1 MPTFS
6 IVVTAYN
13 NCEYLPACLQSI
25 ADQTLADWECV
36 VVNDASPDSTS
47 AVAHRFAD
55 ADDRFKVLDLEKN
68 SGLHLARR
76 AGLAACSGDYV
87 IFLDADDDFAAEGL
101 SQLADALESRPADI
115 AHFGIK
121 VVADGAEEEACAAFE
136 ENVNGALEDVDR
148 EGLLRSVFAEDGGY
162 VQDWRVTQRAY
173 RLAVAQA
180 AFDAMTDSR
189 LERAEDCYEF
199 LVLADKCEGEVTVN
213 DVRLLNY
220 HFGRGVTGTSK
231 IDAETFSGFCS
242 QFRACMDAADR
253 YAAEAGLV
261 PYAEGAKSKLLD
273 LLMNDWLVRV
283 GAGDKAGAAKAAA
296 EVLGAGAIAAQLMR
310 LSRDDAYARL
320 VSGRAVGPASDCV
333 VWRKLALELA
343 QGAPSDALSRYK
355 ADADRHIIAAL
366 LGSETNDARVDE
378 AVDLFGAEA
387 VALELMRLARDGAY
401 EALKSLSSVD
411 EDSACFRLFARGEAL
426 IGRLADGPSVELRS
440 LRDAARGHLFD
451 LERAAGFASSTAS
464 DAPTLSMRSA
474 YEAEDVRIFVTT
486 HKNVDLFHSA
496 VLQPVQVGARSPRRR
511 LLWAYQDDAGNSI
524 SDQNAMY
531 CELTTQYWAWK
542 NADAKYYGFCHYRRY
557 FDFSDVEHEENA
569 YGEVMD
575 EAIDWESR
583 SRYSLDDDSIRSAV
597 DGYDVVTTGIKDLHD
612 FPERYKSPYDHY
624 ARAPYLK
631 IADLDRVIGILK
643 EMHPDYAA
651 DADAYLAGHLTCF
664 CNMYVMRKELFFR
677 YCEWMFPILER
688 FVDGWDTS
696 LLSHETLRTPGHLSE
711 RLFNIWLT
719 HEKRVNPSLR
729 HKQVQCVHF
738 EKPDHAP
745 EPRLEPVDGHGKPVV
760 PVVFAADNN
769 YVPMVTTTAY
779 SMLKNASSD
788 RFYDVVILEKDFTA
802 YNKRLM
808 SEFFARFDNASVRFV
823 NVAGMVQAYN
833 LQTSN
838 EHISVETYYRFLI
851 QKVLPGYDKVLYLDS
866 DLIVEGDVAELYATE
881 MGDNLIAAAR
891 DIDYLGNLN
900 MNDGERI
907 KYTNEVLGLAN
918 PYDYF
923 QAGVLVLNT
932 AEMRKLYPFQKWLE
946 IAAEPKY
953 IYDDQDILNAHCD
966 GRVVYLDNA
975 WNVMNDCG
983 GRIKKVFSFAP
994 ADVYDK
1000 FMAAYAAPKIIHYAG
1015 FEKPWKPGPCDLG
1028 EIYWMYA
1035 RETPFYERFVSM
1047 KYPNRVEVDQQ
1058 VGHSVGDLEYRLTT
1072 PERAI
1077 SEDSPLRQVFDGALP
1092 QGSQRRE
1099 AAKAVVRK
1107 LRGRK

>member
-1 MPTFS
+1 MISCNLYLRKVTIVPTFS

-13 NCEYLPACLQSI
+13 NSEYLPACLQSL
-25 ADQTLADWECV
+25 ANQTFADWECI
-36 VVNDASPDSTS
+36 VVNDASPDDTS
-47 AVAHRFAD
+47 AVAHGFAD
-55 ADDRFKVLDLEKN
+55 SDERFRVLDLEQN
-68 SGLHLARR
+68 VGLHLARR
-76 AGLAACSGDYV
+76 AGVEACRGDYV
-87 IFLDADDDFAAEGL
+87 IFLDADDDFDTDGL
-101 SQLADALESRPADI
+101 RLLSASLREHPADI
-115 AHFGIK
+115 AHFGIT
-121 VVADGAEEEACAAFE
+121 VIPDGADPEACVAFE
-136 ENVNGALEDVDR
+136 ENVNGEQDAWGRAE
-148 EGLLRSVFAEDGGY
+148 LLASVFAADGGY
-162 VQDWRVTQRAY
+162 LQDWRVTQRAY
-173 RLAVAQA
+173 RLRLVRE
-180 AFDAMTDSR
+180 AFAAMTGVR

-199 LVLADKCEGEVTVN
+199 FVLADQAADEVTVN

-220 HFGRGVTGTSK
+220 HFGRGVTGTSSIGAEK
-231 IDAETFSGFCS
+231 FASFCEQFKACIDATFEYAET
-242 QFRACMDAADR
+242 R
-253 YAAEAGLV
+253 GLTSC
-261 PYAEGAKSKLLD
+261 AEGAKSKLLD
-273 LLMNDWLVRV
+273 LLMNDWLLRV
-283 GAGDKAGAAKAAA
+283 ADADKEASAHKAAD
-296 EVLGAGAIAAQLMR
+296 VLGASAIAAQVMR
-310 LSRDDAYARL
+310 LCRDVAYQAF
-320 VSGRAVGPASDCV
+320 VDCEHV
-333 VWRKLALELA
+333 DENSVCFRYFALGESLAKGEDCLGDDYLALRKTA
-343 QGAPSDALSRYK
+343 S
-355 ADADRHIIAAL
+355 
-366 LGSETNDARVDE
+366 
-378 AVDLFGAEA
+378 
-387 VALELMRLARDGAY
+387 
-401 EALKSLSSVD
+401 
-411 EDSACFRLFARGEAL
+411 
-426 IGRLADGPSVELRS
+426 
-440 LRDAARGHLFD
+440 GHLFD
-451 LERAAGFASSTAS
+451 LECAAGFATSAAV

-486 HKNVDLFHSA
+486 HKNVDLFHSNI
-496 VLQPVQVGARSPRRR
+496 LQPVQVGARSPRRR
-511 LLWAYQDDAGNSI
+511 LLWAYQDDDGNSI

-557 FDFSDVEHEENA
+557 FDFSPEEHEENA
-569 YGEVMD
+569 YGEV
-575 EAIDWESR
+575 IDQEIGWGSR
-583 SRYSLDDDSIRSAV
+583 ERYCLDDESIRAAV
-597 DGYDVVTTGIKDLHD
+597 EGCDIVTTGIKDLRD
-612 FPERYKSPYDHY
+612 FPEKYQTTYDHY
-624 ARAPYLK
+624 RCAPYLK
-631 IADLDRVIGILK
+631 VADLERVIEILK
-643 EMHPDYAA
+643 EMHPDYAS

-664 CNMYVMRKELFFR
+664 CNMYIMRKELFFR

-711 RLFNIWLT
+711 RLFNIWLI
-719 HEKRVNPSLR
+719 HEKRVNPGLK

-745 EPRLEPVDGHGKPVV
+745 EAHLECVDVQDKPVV

-779 SMLKNASSD
+779 SMLKNASPD
-788 RFYDVVILEKDFTA
+788 YFYDIVILEKDFSA

-823 NVAGMVQAYN
+823 NVGGIIKVYN

-866 DLIVEGDVAELYATE
+866 DLIVEGDVSELFCTE
-881 MGDNLIAAAR
+881 VGDNLVAAAR

-900 MNDGERI
+900 MNDGERLE
-907 KYTNEVLGLAN
+907 YTREVLEMAN

-932 AEMRKLYPFQKWLE
+932 AEMRKLYRFQKWLE

-953 IYDDQDILNAHCD
+953 IYDDQDILNAHCH

-1000 FMAAYAAPKIIHYAG
+1000 YMAAYAAPKVIHYAG
-1015 FEKPWKPGPCDLG
+1015 FEKPWKPGPCDLS

-1035 RETPFYERFVSM
+1035 RETPFFERLIGM
-1047 KYPNRVEVDQQ
+1047 KYPNKAVADEQLVEF
-1058 VGHSVGDLEYRLTT
+1058 ERRLTT
-1072 PERAI
+1072 PARAI

>member
-6 IVVTAYN
+6 IIVTAFK
-13 NCEYLPACLQSI
+13 NCEYLPACLQSL

-36 VVNDASPDSTS
+36 VVNDASPDDTS

-55 ADDRFKVLDLEKN
+55 ADPRFRVLDLEKN
-68 SGLHLARR
+68 VGLHLARR
-76 AGLAACSGDYV
+76 AGVAAAKGDYV

-101 SQLADALESRPADI
+101 EQLAAAIAARPADI
-115 AHFGIK
+115 YHFGIN
-121 VVADGAEEEACAAFE
+121 VIADGADPDACEAFE
-136 ENVNGALEDVDR
+136 ENVNQDFDDAGR
-148 EGLLRSVFAEDGGY
+148 EALLRSVFASDGGY
-162 VQDWRVTQRAY
+162 LQDWRVTQRAY
-173 RLAVAQA
+173 KADLARS
-180 AFDAMTDSR
+180 AFDAMTDGR

-199 LVLADKCEGEVTVN
+199 FVFSDLAADEVTVN

-220 HFGRGVTGTSK
+220 HFGRGVTGTSSVTA
-231 IDAETFSGFCS
+231 DTFARFCK
-242 QFRACMDAADR
+242 QFCACMAATDA
-253 YAAEAGLV
+253 YAAKKGLQS
-261 PYAEGAKSKLLD
+261 YADGARSKLLD

-283 GAGDKAGAAKAAA
+283 SDADKESAAVLAAD
-296 EVLGAGAIAAQLMR
+296 ELGHDAIATQ
-310 LSRDDAYARL
+310 
-320 VSGRAVGPASDCV
+320 
-333 VWRKLALELA
+333 
-343 QGAPSDALSRYK
+343 
-355 ADADRHIIAAL
+355 
-366 LGSETNDARVDE
+366 
-378 AVDLFGAEA
+378 
-387 VALELMRLARDGAY
+387 LMRLARDAAY
-401 EALKSLSSVD
+401 TAYTGGIPVNENSD
-411 EDSACFRLFARGEAL
+411 CFRYFSWGE
-426 IGRLADGPSVELRS
+426 RVEGQAGQELSEEYRS
-440 LRDAARGHLFD
+440 MREEARGHLFD
-451 LERAAGFASSTAS
+451 LERINGFAASTDAE
-464 DAPTLSMRSA
+464 APTLSKRSA
-474 YEAEDVRIFVTT
+474 YEAEDLRIFVTT
-486 HKNVDLFHSA
+486 HKNVDIFHSN

-511 LLWAYQDDAGNSI
+511 LLWAYQDDTGNNI
-524 SDQNAMY
+524 AAQNAMY

-557 FDFSDVEHEENA
+557 FDFSEEEHREND

-575 EAIDWESR
+575 GPICWGTQAL
-583 SRYSLDDDSIRSAV
+583 YKLDDDSMRAAV
-597 DGYDVVTTGIKDLHD
+597 EGYDVVTTGIKDLRV
-612 FPERYKSPYDHY
+612 FPEKYQSPYDHY
-624 ARAPYLK
+624 SRAPYLK
-631 IADLDRVIGILK
+631 IADLDRTIRILK
-643 EMHPDYAA
+643 EMHPDYAE

-664 CNMYVMRKELFFR
+664 CNMYIMRKELFFR
-677 YCEWMFPILER
+677 YCEWMFPILEK
-688 FVDGWDTS
+688 FVADWDTS

-719 HEKRVNPSLR
+719 HEKRVNPELK
-729 HKQVQCVHF
+729 HKQLQCVHF
-738 EKPDHAP
+738 EQPDHAE
-745 EPRLEPVDGHGKPVV
+745 EPRLEGADGRGKPVV

-769 YVPMVTTTAY
+769 YVPMVTTTVY
-779 SMLKNASSD
+779 SMLKNASPEC
-788 RFYDVVILEKDFTA
+788 FYDVVILEKDFSA

-808 SEFFARFDNASVRFV
+808 SEFFSQFEHASLRFV

-866 DLIVEGDVAELYATE
+866 DLIVQGDVSELYATE

-900 MNDGERI
+900 MNDGERME
-907 KYTNEVLGLAN
+907 YTREVLGLKN

-953 IYDDQDILNAHCD
+953 IYDDQDILNAHCQ

-983 GRIKKVFSFAP
+983 GRIKKVFTFAP

-1000 FMAAYAAPKIIHYAG
+1000 YMVAYASPKILHYAG

-1028 EIYWMYA
+1028 EVYWMYA
-1035 RETPFYERFVSM
+1035 RKTPFYERFVAL
-1047 KYPNRVEVDQQ
+1047 KYADRGEVEGKVDRA
-1058 VGHSVGDLEYRLTT
+1058 VGDLEHRLTT

-1077 SEDSPLRQVFDGALP
+1077 SEDSPLRKVFDGALP

-1099 AAKAVVRK
+1099 TAKAVVRK

>member
-6 IVVTAYN
+6 IVVTAYK
-13 NCEYLPACLQSI
+13 NCEYLPACLQSL
-25 ADQTLADWECV
+25 ADQTLADWECI
-36 VVNDASPDSTS
+36 VVNDASPDETS
-47 AVAHRFAD
+47 SVAHRFAD

-68 SGLHLARR
+68 VGLHLARK
-76 AGLAACSGDYV
+76 AGLKACSGEYV
-87 IFLDADDDFAAEGL
+87 IFLDADDDFAADGL
-101 SQLADALESRPADI
+101 QKLAAAIDGSEADI
-115 AHFGIK
+115 AHFGIT
-121 VVADGAEEEACAAFE
+121 VVPDGADADACKAFE
-136 ENVNGALEDVDR
+136 ENVNGELSEVGRD
-148 EGLLRSVFAEDGGY
+148 ELLRLVFAADGGY

-173 RLAVAQA
+173 KAELASK
-180 AFDAMTDSR
+180 AFDAMTDER

-199 LVLADKCEGEVTVN
+199 LVLADMCSHEVTVN

-220 HFGRGVTGTSK
+220 HFGRGVTGTSG
-231 IDAETFSGFCS
+231 IDAEKFARFCA
-242 QFRACMDAADR
+242 QFRACMDACDDYAGERGIQGFAD
-253 YAAEAGLV
+253 
-261 PYAEGAKSKLLD
+261 GAKSKLLD

-283 GAGDKAGAAKAAA
+283 DAGAKEAAA
-296 EVLGAGAIAAQLMR
+296 GRAARELGSDAISEQLMR

-320 VSGRAVGPASDCV
+320 KNGAAVDADSDCV
-333 VWRKLALELA
+333 VWFKLACELA
-343 QGAPSDALSRYK
+343 GGHETDALRGYK
-355 ADADRHIIAAL
+355 ADAERHMLAAL
-366 LGSETNDARVDE
+366 LGDDTNE
-378 AVDLFGAEA
+378 AQVSKAVEFLGADA
-387 VALELMRLARDGAY
+387 VACELMRLARDGAY
-401 EALKSLSSVD
+401 EALQSGEPAD
-411 EDSACFRLFARGEAL
+411 ENAACFANFFRGEAL
-426 IGRLADGPSVELRS
+426 VASLGSEPSAELLS
-440 LRDAARGHLFD
+440 MRDAARGHLFD
-451 LERAAGFASSTAS
+451 LEAKSGFASSADA

-486 HKNVDLFHSA
+486 HKNVDLFHSNI
-496 VLQPVQVGARSPRRR
+496 LQPVQVGARSPRRR
-511 LLWAYQDDAGNSI
+511 LLWAYQDDTGNTI
-524 SDQNAMY
+524 ADQNAMY

-557 FDFSDVEHEENA
+557 FDFAAEEHEENA

-575 EAIDWESR
+575 DAIGWGSR
-583 SRYSLDDDSIRSAV
+583 ARYKLDDDSIRAAV
-597 DGYDVVTTGIKDLHD
+597 EGCDIVTTGIKDLHD
-612 FPERYKSPYDHY
+612 FPEHYESPYDHY
-624 ARAPYLK
+624 QRAPYLK
-631 IADLDRVIGILK
+631 IADLDRVIAILK
-643 EMHPDYAA
+643 EQHPDYAE

-664 CNMYVMRKELFFR
+664 CNMYIMRKELFFR
-677 YCEWMFPILER
+677 YCEWMFPILEQ
-688 FVDGWDTS
+688 FVAGWDTS

-711 RLFNIWLT
+711 RLFNIWFN
-719 HEKRVNPSLR
+719 HEKRVNPALK

-738 EKPDHAP
+738 EHPDHAP
-745 EPRLEPVDGHGKPVV
+745 EPRLECADGHGKPVV

-779 SMLKNASSD
+779 SMLKNASPD
-788 RFYDVVILEKDFTA
+788 FFYDVVILEKDFSP

-808 SEFFARFDNASVRFV
+808 SEFFSRFGNASVRFV
-823 NVAGMVQAYN
+823 NVAGMIQAYN

-851 QKVLPGYDKVLYLDS
+851 QKVLPGYDKVIYLDS
-866 DLIVEGDVAELYATE
+866 DLIVQGDVSELYATE

-900 MNDGERI
+900 MNDGQRM
-907 KYTNEVLGLAN
+907 KYTREVLGLEN

-932 AEMRKLYPFQKWLE
+932 AEMRRLYPFQKWLE

-953 IYDDQDILNAHCD
+953 IYDDQDILNAHCQ
-966 GRVVYLDNA
+966 GRAVYLDNA

-1000 FMAAYAAPKIIHYAG
+1000 FMAAYAAPKILHYAG
-1015 FEKPWKPGPCDLG
+1015 FEKPWKPGPCDLA

-1035 RETPFYERFVSM
+1035 RDTPFYERFVAL
-1047 KYPNRVEVDQQ
+1047 KYPNRGEVSDE
-1058 VGHSVGDLEYRLTT
+1058 VGRSVGDLEYRLTT